1 MPKLYPLENMD
12 SMLPDNVH
20 VDSVVASLLDCGSMA
35 EENDP
40 WDKKADSALKSFCW
54 FSNFPKSW
62 DVWSLHGPF

>member
-1 MPKLYPLENMD
+1 MLDVIEQEEKDPDKIILPRFMPKLYPLENKD

-40 WDKKADSALKSFCW
+40 
-54 FSNFPKSW
+54 
-62 DVWSLHGPF
+62 